1 MIMNAIKVDTTVDQA
16 LADAVPELRPLIGK
30 RIELIALQAES
41 PAESPRRKKITFDE
55 FLEHRIVAPPGTPP
69 LTDAD
74 IERAIIEGA
83 LDGNV

>member
-1 MIMNAIKVDTTVDQA
+1 MNAIKVDTTVDQA

-30 RIELIALQAES
+30 RIELIALQADL
-41 PAESPRRKKITFDE
+41 PAESMSRKKITFDE
-55 FLEHRIVAPPGTPP
+55 FLAHRIVAPPGTPP